1 LAPSPPF
8 TGDVHRNGKRGERAR
23 VKALSLM
30 NFSCPLRLSKE
41 PDAGYYNLG
50 FEKGIFEEDHYSVN
64 GNETFVTG

>member
-50 FEKGIFEEDHYSVN
+50 FEKKGYSRKITIALM
-64 GNETFVTG
+64 ETRLL